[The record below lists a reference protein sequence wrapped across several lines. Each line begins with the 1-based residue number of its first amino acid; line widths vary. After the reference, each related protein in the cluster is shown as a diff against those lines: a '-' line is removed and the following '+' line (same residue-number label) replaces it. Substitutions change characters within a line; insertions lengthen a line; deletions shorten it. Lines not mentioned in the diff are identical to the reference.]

1 MADGMVVPA
10 GVIYFG
16 TAALLGVGGLAIAGL
31 GLRRDPAVRRLYLVG
46 ALPALSMAAAYVFM
60 GLELVTVETAGREQ
74 SLMRFVG
81 YTVAIAAFVY
91 IVRDVIG
98 LSNRT
103 AAVLAGV
110 LLLQPWLSLVSW
122 VTPEPL
128 ASLFSLG
135 ALLGTLVGAYALFVP
150 ITRRAGAAADE
161 SRLLYAKLRNL
172 FVLCTGLLVVQAVIS
187 EQSLGLTNLFVG
199 QLTSSYTDL
208 VLEIGIG
215 LLVLS
220 GVSATESTA
229 EREDDQPAPE
239 ESETVAATP
248 ATSGDS

>member
-31 GLRRDPAVRRLYLVG
+31 GLRKDPAVRRLCLVG

-60 GLELVTVETAGREQ
+60 GLELMTVETAGREQ

-91 IVRDVIG
+91 IVRSVIG

-110 LLLQPWLSLVSW
+110 LLLQPWLSLISW

-128 ASLFSLG
+128 ASLLSLG

-150 ITRRAGAAADE
+150 ITRRAGAAADG

-172 FVLCTGLLVVQAVIS
+172 FVLCTSLLVVQAVIS
-187 EQSLGLTNLFVG
+187 EQSLGLTSLFVG
-199 QLTSSYTDL
+199 QLASSYTDL

-220 GVSATESTA
+220 GVSAAGSTA

-248 ATSGDS
+248 VTSGDS

>member
-1 MADGMVVPA
+1 MVVPA

-31 GLRRDPAVRRLYLVG
+31 GLRKDPAVRRLCLVG

-60 GLELVTVETAGREQ
+60 GLELMTVETAGREQ

-91 IVRDVIG
+91 IVRSVIG

-110 LLLQPWLSLVSW
+110 LLLQPWLSLISW

-128 ASLFSLG
+128 ASLLSLG
-135 ALLGTLVGAYALFVP
+135 ALLGTLSVR
-150 ITRRAGAAADE
+150 TRCS
-161 SRLLYAKLRNL
+161 SRLRDEQEQPP
-172 FVLCTGLLVVQAVIS
+172 TGLACCTRSS
-187 EQSLGLTNLFVG
+187 EIC
-199 QLTSSYTDL
+199 SSSVRVCSSCRPSSPSSRL
-208 VLEIGIG
+208 
-215 LLVLS
+215 
-220 GVSATESTA
+220 A
-229 EREDDQPAPE
+229 
-239 ESETVAATP
+239 
-248 ATSGDS
+248 